1 MKKLKSYK
9 MKALFLSCCIL
20 VGIFFPIL
28 FSFLDISGYNI
39 NSINDNAFTYSLNGR
54 EYLAKYI
61 TAKDVEEM
69 KQGID
74 TQPQSSRSESNVI
87 IDGHGTGYNVNLED
101 LESLV
106 GKVSLLEVIPE
117 DGQKYRATAD
127 ISTEIYF
134 PTVGDQG
141 SQGSCSAWANA
152 YYAYGYLEAKDYGW
166 DASSGNPDYLLSPAW
181 AYNIVAAY
189 DYGSI
194 PYEVAQVL
202 LDWGVPTLS
211 AMPYDDSDVDSW
223 GNETAWRQASY
234 HRPLNYTLITYT
246 GPATIDLMKSLITAG
261 TPVTIGIDA
270 YQFSNGLDQVA
281 MDFILSSDEYNS
293 DSLNHAQCLVGFDD
307 AITEGSDVGAFRV
320 VNSWGD
326 TWMDNGYYWLTYDA
340 FAEFAGLGGQVI
352 MYIEDRIDYNPDI
365 IATWEFSS
373 APTRMD
379 DIVTLGVGPHDSPFD
394 TITPSYDGD
403 TNNLFPDFMALDISD
418 FYSYYNIDNDVFFFL
433 EIGPSDTTG
442 TISSFKLERY
452 LGGVLQEISKE
463 SPNVPK
469 DTPGYVNA
477 TFKIFLHELRVTLDV
492 PSNPIIHNSYQ
503 IKAMIINN
511 GASDE
516 IDVDFELLL
525 NGLSVDSMTIS
536 SLPTDANA
544 TINYSWTP
552 IEYEAYNFTAQAPP
566 ISGETYKSNNYA
578 TEILYILGP
587 IFFDDFESG
596 LSKWVSITGL
606 WHLTDTSSTWPDPYY
621 SPIHSM
627 WFGNESTGTYDTGFR
642 EVGNITSIP
651 INLTNVDVAFLEFYH
666 WREGEGGSWDIS
678 FVYISIN
685 GINWDLIYQTSEYY
699 IAPWEK
705 VSVDIS
711 AYTGNPSVQLMFN
724 FDTLDSIANNYRGW
738 LIDDVSIKGTGIQIP
753 HDLRVSLEVPE
764 DPEIFSTYTI
774 NVTVTN
780 IGTSDESD
788 VELFLYLNGVEVYS
802 SYFPSFPILS
812 SQGFSYMWTPTAYGK
827 YNFTAY
833 TPPVTSEEF
842 TYDNLV
848 TKVLHLHEII
858 LFDGMFLDYSFEIFD
873 TFYSW
878 NNIYSSLSG
887 KVFHNDYALYSGAS
901 IVQTGYWDVDSQT
914 RLMSDSAGGFAF
926 GSGTHTPMWVFTDI
940 SIGDLIQ
947 IAVDAE
953 GDHIF
958 NVTGDFLYDLPGF
971 DLVDVWIL
979 EDLTLPGG
987 IAWYEKSTGIL
998 LYGDFLYSGGMY
1010 NYIFDL
1016 VDTNAPFEYIIFD
1029 HELKVYLETPLSNK
1043 IDETYVINATVKNN
1057 GLNDETNVELFLYLD
1072 EVPIA
1077 SITIPTLSVGMEQ
1090 TIQYIWTPTEYGTYN
1105 FTAYAPSVP
1114 LESYVENNRKTTF
1127 VYLFETELFDG
1138 LYIKHIFSQGIYT
1151 YNTNFTYTY
1160 LTGSLYQVSFG
1171 IEYGGITTTYTW
1183 MVDALTRVMS
1193 GGSVFG
1199 DGSHTPAWIFTNTS
1213 LFDTIP
1219 IAVDGEGDH
1228 DFYVARELVYD
1239 LPGFGQVEVW
1249 ELEDLNL
1256 LGGIAWYEKSTGIL
1270 LNGTLLFSGGA
1281 YNYTFDFVDT
1291 NAELNIIEKPGA
1303 FTLSSNAEDPDN
1315 NGIFDLIWTASS
1327 GANNYSVY
1335 RSSSFITE
1343 IDGSLTLLADEI
1355 TDLTLAL
1362 SGYGDGIYYFIIVA
1376 HNDYGDTLSNCI
1388 SVTVILEGIPGYNLL
1403 LIVATLGIV
1412 TILIIKKKYRTK

>member
-1 MKKLKSYK
+1 MKNLKRYKL
-9 MKALFLSCCIL
+9 KALFLSCCIL
-20 VGIFFPIL
+20 LGIIFPVL
-28 FSFLDISGYNI
+28 FNFLDISDY
-39 NSINDNAFTYSLNGR
+39 NSINDSSNTFIYSLKGR
-54 EYLAKYI
+54 EYRAKYI
-61 TAKDVEEM
+61 TSKDVEEM
-69 KQGID
+69 KQRID
-74 TQPQSSRSESNVI
+74 TQPKSSRSRSNVI
-87 IDGHGTGYNVNLED
+87 IDGHGTGYAVNPED
-101 LESLV
+101 LDALV
-106 GKVSLLEVIPE
+106 GKISLLEVIPK
-117 DGQKYRATAD
+117 DSQKYRATAD
-127 ISTEIYF
+127 LSTEIYF

-166 DASSGNPDYLLSPAW
+166 DASSGNPNYLLSPAW

-223 GNETAWRQASY
+223 GNETAWRQAPY
-234 HRPLNYTLITYT
+234 HRPFNYTLITYT

-261 TPVTIGIDA
+261 IPVTIGIDA
-270 YQFSNGLDQVA
+270 YQFSNGLDEGT
-281 MDFILSSDEYNS
+281 MDFILSSDEYDS
-293 DSLNHAQCLVGFDD
+293 TSLNHAQCLVGFDD

-326 TWMDNGYYWLTYDA
+326 IWMDNGYYWLTYDA

-379 DIVTLGVGPHDSPFD
+379 DIITLGVGPHDSPFNT
-394 TITPSYDGD
+394 TIPFYDGD

-418 FYSYYNIDNDVFFFL
+418 FYSYYTIDNDVFFFL

-492 PSNPIIHNSYQ
+492 PTNPTIHNSYEV
-503 IKAMIINN
+503 KAMVINN

-536 SLPTDANA
+536 SLLSGANA

-552 IEYEAYNFTAQAPP
+552 TEYEVYNFTAQAPP
-566 ISGETYKSNNYA
+566 ISGETFKSNNYA

-606 WHLTDTSSTWPDPYY
+606 WHLTNTSSFWPDSYH

-627 WFGNESTGTYDTGFR
+627 WFGNESTGNYDTGLR
-642 EVGNITSIP
+642 EVGDMTSIP
-651 INLTNVDVAFLEFYH
+651 INLTDVDVAFLEFYH
-666 WREGEGGSWDIS
+666 WRAGEGYGWDIS
-678 FVYISIN
+678 SVYISIN
-685 GINWDLIYQTSEYY
+685 GIDWDLIYQVDDSY
-699 IAPWEK
+699 IPPWEK

-711 AYTGNPSVQLMFN
+711 AYVGNPSVQVRFE
-724 FDTLDSIANNYRGW
+724 FDTIDEIANNYRGW
-738 LIDDVSIKGTGIQIP
+738 LIDDVSVKGTGIQIP

-764 DPEIFSTYTI
+764 DPEIFTTYTI
-774 NVTVTN
+774 NATVTN
-780 IGTSDESD
+780 IGTNSESD

-802 SYFPSFPILS
+802 SYYPSFPIYS
-812 SQGFSYMWTPTAYGK
+812 SQGFSYIWTPTTYGE

-833 TPPVTSEEF
+833 APPVPSEEF
-842 TYDNLV
+842 THDNLV
-848 TKVLHLHEII
+848 TEFIHLHEIN
-858 LFDGMFLDYSFEIFD
+858 LFDGMFLDYSFEIFG
-873 TFYSW
+873 TTYSW
-878 NNIYSSLSG
+878 NS
-887 KVFHNDYALYSGAS
+887 LYSELSDGIFHHDYS
-901 IVQTGYWDVDSQT
+901 IYQGGSLATAGDWDVDSQT
-914 RLMSDSAGGFAF
+914 RIMSDSTGGFSF
-926 GSGTHTPMWVFTDI
+926 GSGTHTPMWIFTDI
-940 SIGDLIQ
+940 SIGDSIP
-947 IAVDAE
+947 IAIDAE

-998 LYGDFLYSGGMY
+998 LYGDFLYMGGTN

-1016 VDTNAPFEYIIFD
+1016 IDTNAPFEYIIFD
-1029 HELKVYLETPLSNK
+1029 HELKVYLETPISHK
-1043 IDETYVINATVKNN
+1043 IDETYLINATVKNN

-1072 EVPIA
+1072 ELLVA

-1105 FTAYAPSVP
+1105 FTAYAPAVP
-1114 LESYVENNRKTTF
+1114 LESYIENNKKTTF
-1127 VYLFETELFDG
+1127 VYLFETALFDG
-1138 LYIKHIFSQGIYT
+1138 LYIEHIFSQGGFD
-1151 YNTNFTYTY
+1151 YNTKFIYTY
-1160 LTGSLYQVSFG
+1160 LTASLYQVTF
-1171 IEYGGITTTYTW
+1171 EVKYGGTTVIYTW
-1183 MVDALTRVMS
+1183 MVDALTRIMS

-1199 DGSHTPAWIFTNTS
+1199 DGAHTNAWIFTNTS

-1228 DFYVARELVYD
+1228 DFYVARELIYD

-1249 ELEDLNL
+1249 ELEDLDVS
-1256 LGGIAWYEKSTGIL
+1256 GGIAWYEKSTGIL
-1270 LNGTLLFSGGA
+1270 LKGTFLYSGGLF
-1281 YNYTFDFVDT
+1281 NYTFEFVDT
-1291 NAELNIIEKPGA
+1291 NAELNIIEAPGP
-1303 FTLSSNAEDPDN
+1303 FTLSSNAENPDK
-1315 NGIFDLIWTASS
+1315 NGIFDLIWTAASR
-1327 GANNYSVY
+1327 ANNYSVY
-1335 RSSSFITE
+1335 RSSSFITH

-1362 SGYGDGIYYFIIVA
+1362 SGYEDGTYYFIIVA
-1376 HNDYGDTLSNCI
+1376 HNDYGDRLSNCI
-1388 SVTVILEGIPGYNLL
+1388 SVIVLLEGIPGYNLL
-1403 LIVATLGIV
+1403 LIIATLGIV
-1412 TILIIKKKYRTK
+1412 TILIVKKKYKTK